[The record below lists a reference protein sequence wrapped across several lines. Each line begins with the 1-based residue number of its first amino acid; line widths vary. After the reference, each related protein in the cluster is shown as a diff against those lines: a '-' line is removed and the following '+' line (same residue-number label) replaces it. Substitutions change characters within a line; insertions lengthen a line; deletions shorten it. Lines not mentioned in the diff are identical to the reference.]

1 MYRRALRV
9 VWNYRRL
16 KERRFKM
23 KKIEY
28 VVSDPQGIHAR
39 PCALLAQCCVNF
51 KSAVTVKA
59 NENMASGQN
68 VLELLNLHA
77 RMKDLLTIEIEGEDE
92 EQAYEAVQEVLK
104 KGFNEKKAVE
114 VLKIAFFG
122 TKDYD
127 RIFFSELIKDKGEGT
142 YNSDIKY
149 FSSNLGPETA
159 NLANGYDAVCV
170 FVNDNVSRPVI
181 EQLHDFGIK
190 LILLRCA
197 GFNNVDLQA
206 AKEYGITV
214 LRVPAYSPYAVAEHA
229 MAILQEANR
238 HLHKAYNKVKDNNFA
253 LSGLL
258 GLDLHNK
265 VAGIVGTG
273 KIGICMARICKG
285 YGMTV
290 LGWDAYPNQA
300 LEDEGLLTYVS
311 KEELFQKADLISLHA
326 PLFPSTYHIINEES
340 ISMMKNSVMLV
351 NTARGGLVDTE
362 ALIAALKQGKFHAV
376 ALDVYEG
383 EDNNVYT
390 DRSDKAI
397 TDDIT
402 ARLLMFPQVVLT
414 SHQAF
419 FTREAMQAIAVVT
432 MENARNFN
440 EGNDYGDA
448 EVKA

>member
-1 MYRRALRV
+1 
-9 VWNYRRL
+9 
-16 KERRFKM
+16 M
-23 KKIEY
+23 KNFTY
-28 VVSDPQGIHAR
+28 VVSNPNGIHAR

-51 KSAVTVKA
+51 KSSVTVSA
-59 NENMASGQN
+59 NDRSASGQN
-68 VLELLNLHA
+68 VL
-77 RMKDLLTIEIEGEDE
+77 DLLSLQAKKDDVLTFTIEGEDE
-92 EQAYEAVQEVLK
+92 EACLAAIQDVLEK
-104 KGFNEKKAVE
+104 NFNERKTARI
-114 VLKIAFFG
+114 LKIAFFG

-127 RIFFSELIKDKGEGT
+127 QTFFSELTKDKGEGT

-159 NLANGYDAVCV
+159 NLACGYDAVCV

-181 EQLHDFGIK
+181 EQLHDYGIR

-197 GFNNVDLQA
+197 GFNNVDLEA

-265 VAGIVGTG
+265 VAGILGTG
-273 KIGICMARICKG
+273 KIGVCMARICKG

-290 LGWDAYPNQA
+290 LGWDAYPNRA
-300 LEDEGLLTYVS
+300 LEEEGLLTYVE
-311 KEELFQKADLISLHA
+311 KEELFQKSDLISLHA
-326 PLFPSTYHIINEES
+326 PLFPSTYHIINEET
-340 ISMMKNSVMLV
+340 ISLMKDSVMLV
-351 NTARGGLVDTE
+351 NTARGGLVDNE

-390 DRSDKAI
+390 DWSDKAI

-440 EGNDYGDA
+440 EGNDFGDA
-448 EVKA
+448 VVKA